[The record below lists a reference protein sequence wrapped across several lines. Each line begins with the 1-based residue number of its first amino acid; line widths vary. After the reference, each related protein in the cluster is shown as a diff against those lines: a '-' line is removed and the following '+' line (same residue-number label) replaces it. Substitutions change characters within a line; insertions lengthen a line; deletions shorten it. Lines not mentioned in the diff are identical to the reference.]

1 MHEWAPGYRD
11 TLGLWHQQDGRVD
24 FNPWGNFF
32 APPNGSRGSHEC
44 EWWDVYALG
53 LQLQGI
59 PVPRVVRTEA
69 AQLRVGWTLV
79 VAPEVNQAVRRGY
92 SQATGWPWSQDEY
105 WQQFMS
111 WLDAWTEEH
120 MQHVAQSLNFPRTLG
135 GSLGRRLASQVIL
148 APHEW
153 SIADT
158 DQRLVLHSSQQWM
171 DAAQKALSHGIRE
184 TGAAWTVRIRDLGE
198 NTISLTVWDDV
209 GRELGFPVVQRWAS
223 YWHGWEQLAHQIE
236 VVASGP
242 LLDAFWEQE
251 LPRLYRIGTTVQIPK
266 HWVRHQ
272 LVARPS
278 VAPEWRPNHLDTRQ
292 WLDVDWDVLLDG
304 IPLTEDMLAALAKAE
319 TPRIQLNQQWVMV
332 DDVLVR
338 RAKTLLRT
346 IHRQHQSLGALYFR
360 ELVAQRYD
368 ASLVPDIRRRLSE
381 ILLDFPAIDV
391 TGAGFQG
398 ILPPYQATGVEW
410 LRSRMDHELGALLAD
425 DMGLGKTIEVIAALL
440 DFWRAH
446 PERMGPI
453 LVICPLS
460 VATNWVQE
468 WQRFTPALPVTLYR
482 GTRRVLSVESDKRDV
497 IVTTFDTVVRDHKLL
512 AAIAWEGL
520 IIDEAQHIKNRHTQR
535 AQALASLEARWRVAL
550 TGTPVENRLLDLWA
564 IMDLLNP
571 GCFGSAKDFQQY
583 FEKPLVRGTE
593 EERKAVAEE
602 LTQAAAPFV
611 LRRTKT
617 DPEIR
622 KDLPDKL
629 EVTEWVSLQPEQ
641 VVLYRGVVD
650 QLIQELEHEGSLEA
664 MTRRGLVLRAITAL
678 KQIVN
683 HPAQYL
689 NEPQARPDRSGKF
702 LRLDELLS
710 EGVGRA
716 DKVVVFTQYV
726 KMARLLHAYATERYG
741 VPIDLYHGGM
751 AAGTRAGIVDLFN
764 TSASPRI
771 LVASLKAG
779 GVGLNLQ
786 AASQVIH
793 YDRWWNPAI
802 EDQATDRVW
811 RLGQTKPVTSYKLV
825 SRGTIEERIDELIR
839 QKHYLTSLI
848 MEPMAERPI
857 TEWSTQDLR
866 NWMALGERYEAI
878 PR

>member
-1 MHEWAPGYRD
+1 MHEWVPGYRD
-11 TLGLWHQQDGRVD
+11 ILGLWHQRPDGVE
-24 FNPWGNFF
+24 FTPWREFLTLPDGQSGTREF
-32 APPNGSRGSHEC
+32 GY
-44 EWWDVYALG
+44 WDSYALG
-53 LQLQGI
+53 LQLQGV
-59 PVPRVVRTEA
+59 PVPHIVRTET

-79 VAPEVNQAVRRGY
+79 VTSEVNQAVLHGY
-92 SQATGWPWSQDEY
+92 SQATGWPWSPDEY
-105 WQQFMS
+105 WHQFVR
-111 WLDAWTEEH
+111 WLDAWTESH

-135 GSLGRRLASQVIL
+135 GSLGRRLASHVIL
-148 APHEW
+148 SPHEW
-153 SIADT
+153 SIVDA
-158 DQRLVLHSSQQWM
+158 DQRLVLQSAQQWA
-171 DAAQKALSHGIRE
+171 DAARRALSHGLRE
-184 TGAAWTVRIRDLGE
+184 TGASWTVRIRDLGE
-198 NTISLTVWDDV
+198 NTISLSVWDDV
-209 GRELGFPVVQRWAS
+209 GRELGYPVVQRWAA
-223 YWHGWEQLAHQIE
+223 YWPGWEQLAHQIE
-236 VVASGP
+236 VVATGQV
-242 LLDAFWEQE
+242 LDTFWEQE

-266 HWVRHQ
+266 HWVQHQ

-278 VAPEWRPNHLDTRQ
+278 VANDWRPNNLDTRQ

-304 IPLTEDMLAALAKAE
+304 MPMTKDMLTALAKAQ
-319 TPRIQLNQQWVMV
+319 TPRIQLNQQWVVV
-332 DDVLVR
+332 DDILVR
-338 RAKTLLRT
+338 RAKALLRT
-346 IHRQHQSLGALYFR
+346 IHHRRQSLGTLYFR
-360 ELVAQRYD
+360 ELVAERYD
-368 ASLVPDIRRRLSE
+368 ASLVPEIRRRLAE
-381 ILLDFPAIDV
+381 VLLDFPAIDV
-391 TGAGFQG
+391 TTAGFRG
-398 ILPPYQATGVEW
+398 TLPPYQATGVEW

-440 DFWRAH
+440 DLWRAH
-446 PERMGPI
+446 PERRGPI

-460 VATNWVQE
+460 VAANWVNE
-468 WQRFTPALPVTLYR
+468 WKRFTPDLPVTLYR
-482 GTRRVLSVESDKRDV
+482 GTRRVLSVELDRRDV
-497 IVTTFDTVVRDHKLL
+497 IVTTFDTVVRDRELL
-512 AAIAWEGL
+512 ADIAWEGL

-535 AQALASLEARWRVAL
+535 AQALASLKARWRVAL

-583 FEKPLVRGTE
+583 FERPLIRGTE

-602 LTQAAAPFV
+602 LTRAAAPFV

-629 EVTEWVSLQPEQ
+629 EVTEWVSLQAEQ

-650 QLIQELEHEGSLEA
+650 QLLQELEQEKGMEA

-689 NEPQARPDRSGKF
+689 NEPQAGLERSGKF

-710 EGVGRA
+710 ASVGRG

-726 KMARLLHAYATERYG
+726 RMARLLHDYAAQRYG
-741 VPIDLYHGGM
+741 VPIDLYHGGL
-751 AAGTRAGIVDLFN
+751 AAGTRTGIVDLFN
-764 TSASPRI
+764 TAASPRI
-771 LVASLKAG
+771 LIASLKAG

-825 SRGTIEERIDELIR
+825 SRGTIEERIDDLIR

-866 NWMALGERYEAI
+866 DWMALGARYEAVQ
-878 PR
+878 R